1 MDEIFQ
7 EVARGFVTDYMK
19 KYDRDVPQHLR
30 KLFAISSKKSLK
42 AHASKITIT
51 QEEFVTLIQNCNKI
65 GYQHQIQSNDFIR
78 DDLHPSEEQYQE
90 FHKSAK
96 DGKINKKGRKV
107 MTKVTTIFEQ
117 RRFLVAHAFWNETR
131 WHLFYF
137 DQKDTENRRQNHWI
151 HGPHYH
157 FVNDLWPNHTIE
169 EFWKALET
177 SKGDAGSSLHIR
189 YQPPKT

>member
-19 KYDRDVPQHLR
+19 KYDRDAPQHLR

-90 FHKSAK
+90 FPQIGQRWENKQKGKKSH
-96 DGKINKKGRKV
+96 DKG
-107 MTKVTTIFEQ
+107 
-117 RRFLVAHAFWNETR
+117 
-131 WHLFYF
+131 Y
-137 DQKDTENRRQNHWI
+137 
-151 HGPHYH
+151 Y
-157 FVNDLWPNHTIE
+157 DL
-169 EFWKALET
+169 
-177 SKGDAGSSLHIR
+177 
-189 YQPPKT
+189 